1 MYNHFLRWETNMDNI
16 LKEIE
21 NFTNNR
27 IWVTKKT
34 RMESETRLKRNQIVS
49 NIIINYY
56 TFAVLAFS
64 IWSLVLDPKSDIAKY
79 VTLMTVI
86 SSVGLFGVTL
96 LISSLGYRERALQF
110 KESYLKLDSLESE
123 FKHLSR
129 SAYQL
134 NKEEVIERFHI
145 LEKKYFDILSLSDNH
160 DPIDTKKLLINRKM
174 NGYELELQSYKKSQL
189 FSKGLIIGLFLIPI
203 GLVVILINI
212 S

>member
-1 MYNHFLRWETNMDNI
+1 MEDI
-16 LKEIE
+16 VEEIKK
-21 NFTNNR
+21 FADNR
-27 IWVTKKT
+27 IWMTKKM
-34 RMESETRLKRNQIVS
+34 RMESEARLKRNHILS

-64 IWSLVLDPKSDIAKY
+64 IWSLVLDPESYVSKY

-134 NKEEVIERFHI
+134 SKEDVIERFHI
-145 LEKKYFDILSLSDNH
+145 LEKKYFDILALSDNH
-160 DPIDTKKLLINRKM
+160 DPIDTKKLIIDREM
-174 NGYELELQSYKKSQL
+174 EGYKLHVNSYKNFKRL
-189 FSKGLIIGLFLIPI
+189 RMALILVLFLIPI
-203 GLVVILINI
+203 ILVFILINI
-212 S
+212 

>member
-1 MYNHFLRWETNMDNI
+1 VEDI
-16 LKEIE
+16 VEEIKK
-21 NFTNNR
+21 FADNR
-27 IWVTKKT
+27 IWMTKKM
-34 RMESETRLKRNQIVS
+34 RMESEARLKRNHILS

-64 IWSLVLDPKSDIAKY
+64 IWSLVLDPESYVSKY

-134 NKEEVIERFHI
+134 SKEDVIERFHI
-145 LEKKYFDILSLSDNH
+145 LEKKYFDILALSDNH
-160 DPIDTKKLLINRKM
+160 DPIDTKKLIIDREM
-174 NGYELELQSYKKSQL
+174 EGYKLHVNSYKNFKRL
-189 FSKGLIIGLFLIPI
+189 RMALILVLFLIPI
-203 GLVVILINI
+203 ILVFILINI
-212 S
+212 

>member
-1 MYNHFLRWETNMDNI
+1 MEDI
-16 LKEIE
+16 IEEIKK
-21 NFTNNR
+21 FADNR
-27 IWVTKKT
+27 IWMTKKT
-34 RMESETRLKRNQIVS
+34 RMESEARLKRNHILS

-64 IWSLVLDPKSDIAKY
+64 IWSLALDPESYVSKY

-134 NKEEVIERFHI
+134 SKEEVIDRFHI
-145 LEKKYFDILSLSDNH
+145 LEKKYFDILALSDNH
-160 DPIDTKKLLINRKM
+160 DPIDTKKLIIDREM
-174 NGYELELQSYKKSQL
+174 EGYQLHVNSYKNFKRL
-189 FSKGLIIGLFLIPI
+189 RLALILVLFLIPI
-203 GLVVILINI
+203 ILVFILIYI
-212 S
+212 

>member
-1 MYNHFLRWETNMDNI
+1 MEDI
-16 LKEIE
+16 IEEI
-21 NFTNNR
+21 NKFTNNR
-27 IWVTKKT
+27 IWMTKKT
-34 RMESETRLKRNQIVS
+34 RMESEARLKRNHILS

-64 IWSLVLDPKSDIAKY
+64 IWSLVLDPESYVSKY

-134 NKEEVIERFHI
+134 SKEDVIERFHI

-160 DPIDTKKLLINRKM
+160 DPIDTKKLIIDREM
-174 NGYELELQSYKKSQL
+174 EGYKSHVKSYENFQRL
-189 FSKGLIIGLFLIPI
+189 RLAIIFGLFLIPI
-203 GLVVILINI
+203 VLVVILIYI
-212 S
+212 Q

>member
-1 MYNHFLRWETNMDNI
+1 M
-16 LKEIE
+16 KEILE
-21 NFTNNR
+21 EIKSFTDNR

-34 RMESETRLKRNQIVS
+34 RMESETRLKRNHIVS

-64 IWSLVLDPKSDIAKY
+64 IWSLVLDPESYVSKY

-134 NKEEVIERFHI
+134 SKEDVIERFHM

-160 DPIDTKKLLINRKM
+160 DSIDTKKLSINRKKE
-174 NGYELELQSYKKSQL
+174 GYELDLISYKKSQRL
-189 FSKGLIIGLFLIPI
+189 GYALIIGLFLIP
-203 GLVVILINI
+203 LVLVGVLIYI

>member
-1 MYNHFLRWETNMDNI
+1 MESI
-16 LKEIE
+16 LDEIKK
-21 NFTNNR
+21 FADNR

-34 RMESETRLKRNQIVS
+34 RMEAEARLKKNQIVS

-56 TFAVLAFS
+56 TFAVLGFS
-64 IWSLVLDPKSDIAKY
+64 IWSLVLDPQSNIAKY

-96 LISSLGYRERALQF
+96 LISSLGYKERALQF
-110 KESYLKLDSLESE
+110 KESYLKLDSLESD
-123 FKHLSR
+123 FKHLLR

-134 NKEEVIERFHI
+134 SKEEVISKFYT

-160 DPIDTKKLLINRKM
+160 DPIDTKKLLINRKLA
-174 NGYELELQSYKKSQL
+174 GHESQSKSYKQFQVL
-189 FSKGLIIGLFLIPI
+189 NTFIIVSLFLIPI
-203 GLVVILINI
+203 VLVAILIFI